1 MSKIYNIGGA
11 ISLYTNNKIVE
22 PGTITLSR
30 SIADFTELL
39 IIFDNYILETAT
51 HTYTTMTVP
60 TNKLNLTY
68 TATGVFG
75 YMKNW
80 FGGHRAFYISSNTTI
95 YFGDCYLWM
104 DNSSLTGII
113 GKINNTWFVPV
124 QIYGIK

>member
-1 MSKIYNIGGA
+1 M
-11 ISLYTNNKIVE
+11 E
-22 PGTITLSR
+22 PGNIILSR

-39 IIFDNYILETAT
+39 IIFDNYTLETAT
-51 HTYTTMTVP
+51 HTYTTMTIP

-75 YMKNW
+75 HINNW

-95 YFGDCYLWM
+95 YFGDCYLCM
-104 DNSSLTGII
+104 DNSSLTGRI
-113 GKINNTWFVPV
+113 KDINNAWFVPV